1 MAARKYYETMKVV
14 CRNDIK
20 QSRCCADTMMKSH
33 RAQVAIRIAMVAM
46 TSLVTMQWRP
56 ASVSAGEYIGNDP
69 VVAGHAV
76 RALSAF
82 ERWQHNGDTVAYL
95 EYVEARSETAA
106 QVAISTGM
114 SPEEVQNAW
123 AEGDLG
129 GQRAALA
136 ALTQVGVPYKRYTE
150 EEGVSF
156 DCSGL
161 TGYAWGRAGVD
172 LPRSSRFQYRSAD
185 RVDPE
190 HARVGDLA
198 WYPGHIML
206 YLGVDSLVVHSPA
219 RGRTVEYGTLSE
231 DRAGWVR
238 FADPLTTEISQG

>member
-1 MAARKYYETMKVV
+1 MKSPRANVALRLAMAALTFM
-14 CRNDIK
+14 
-20 QSRCCADTMMKSH
+20 A
-33 RAQVAIRIAMVAM
+33 
-46 TSLVTMQWRP
+46 TMQWHP
-56 ASVSAGEYIGNDP
+56 ASVLAGEYIGNDP
-69 VVAGHAV
+69 VVAAHAE
-76 RALSAF
+76 RAQCF

-106 QVAISTGM
+106 QVAISVGM
-114 SPEEVQNAW
+114 LPEKVQNSW

-161 TGYAWGRAGVD
+161 TGYAWDRAGVD
-172 LPRSSRFQYRSAD
+172 LPRSSRYQYRSAD

-190 HARVGDLA
+190 NARVGDLA

-206 YLGVDSLVVHSPA
+206 YLGVDSLIVHSPREVEPSSTA
-219 RGRTVEYGTLSE
+219 RCLRIVQVGCASLTHSHQRYLRGESDLSRCAGE
-231 DRAGWVR
+231 RQFDRC
-238 FADPLTTEISQG
+238 DSQ

>member
-1 MAARKYYETMKVV
+1 MMKVV

-20 QSRCCADTMMKSH
+20 QSRCCADTMMKSP
-33 RAQVAIRIAMVAM
+33 RANVALRIAMAALTFM
-46 TSLVTMQWRP
+46 ATMQWHP
-56 ASVSAGEYIGNDP
+56 ASVSAGQYIGNDP
-69 VVAGHAV
+69 VVAAQAE

-106 QVAISTGM
+106 QVAISVGM
-114 SPEEVQNAW
+114 LPEKVQNSW

-161 TGYAWGRAGVD
+161 TGYAWDRAGVD
-172 LPRSSRFQYRSAD
+172 LPRSSRYQYRSAD

-190 HARVGDLA
+190 NARVGDLA

-238 FADPLTTEISQG
+238 FADPLTSQISQG

>member
-1 MAARKYYETMKVV
+1 MKIV

-20 QSRCCADTMMKSH
+20 QSRYVADIMMKSP
-33 RAQVAIRIAMVAM
+33 RARVAIRIAMAAL
-46 TSLVTMQWRP
+46 TSLVTMQWHS
-56 ASVSAGEYIGNDP
+56 ASVLAGQYIGNDP
-69 VVAGHAV
+69 VVSAQAE

-82 ERWQHNGDTVAYL
+82 ERWQDNGDTVAYL

-106 QVAISTGM
+106 QVAISTGI

-123 AEGDLG
+123 TAGDLG

-172 LPRSSRFQYRSAD
+172 IPRSSRSQYRSAD
-185 RVDPE
+185 RVGPE
-190 HARVGDLA
+190 NAQVGDLA

-238 FADPLTTEISQG
+238 FADPLITEISQR

>member
-1 MAARKYYETMKVV
+1 MKLV
-14 CRNDIK
+14 CQNDIK
-20 QSRCCADTMMKSH
+20 QSRGCADIMMKSP
-33 RAQVAIRIAMVAM
+33 RANVALRIAMAAL
-46 TSLVTMQWRP
+46 TSLVTMQWHS
-56 ASVSAGEYIGNDP
+56 ASVSAGEYTGNDP
-69 VVAGHAV
+69 VVAAQAE

-82 ERWQHNGDTVAYL
+82 ERWRLRGDTVAYL
-95 EYVEARSETAA
+95 EYIEVRSETAA
-106 QVAISTGM
+106 RVAMRTGM
-114 SPEEVQNAW
+114 LPEEVQNAW
-123 AEGDLG
+123 AGRDRG
-129 GQRAALA
+129 GQRGALA

-172 LPRSSRFQYRSAD
+172 LPRSSRSQYRSAN

-190 HARVGDLA
+190 NARVGDLT

-206 YLGVDSLVVHSPA
+206 YLVVDSLVVHSPV

-238 FADPLTTEISQG
+238 FADPLTSEISQG